1 MPAPGNRPR
10 VLTINTG
17 SSSLKAALIECGADF
32 APVAT
37 FAVERIGDESGRAS
51 ITIADQPA
59 QSVATT
65 FTEHR
70 AALAW
75 LVGQLRER
83 DLDTGLAG
91 VGHRVVHGGPDHV
104 EPESISPD
112 LIADLRALIPID
124 PEHLPQAIAAIEGLG
139 RHFPDLHQIACFD
152 TWFHRTMPQEATML
166 PLPASLDNR
175 LLRRYGFHGLSYES
189 IMAQLQEIDPQAAMG
204 RIVIAHLGA
213 GASMVAISDGQSRDT
228 TMGFSP
234 TGGLMMGT
242 RPGDLDPGVLLYLLQ
257 ERGLSPTA
265 INHFLNQESGL
276 LGVSGTS
283 QDMRELL
290 DREDTDERA
299 ANAIALYCH
308 IARKHLAA
316 LMATVGGLDTLIFT
330 GGIGQNAPPIRARI
344 CDLLAFLGVEIDIAR
359 NAANDSRISTDAA
372 RVTVRVIKTDEER
385 TLARHTAALV
395 LA

>member
-10 VLTINTG
+10 ILTINTG
-17 SSSLKAALIECGADF
+17 SSSLKAALFECGADF

-51 ITIADQPA
+51 VAIGDQPA
-59 QSVATT
+59 ESVATT
-65 FTEHR
+65 FAVHG
-70 AALAW
+70 AALTW
-75 LVGQLRER
+75 LVDQMRER
-83 DLDTGLAG
+83 DLDTRLAG

-104 EPESISPD
+104 EPESIGPD

-124 PEHLPQAIAAIEGLG
+124 PEHLPQAISAIEGLG
-139 RHFPDLHQIACFD
+139 QHFPDLHQVACFD
-152 TWFHRTMPQEATML
+152 TWFHRTMPPEATTL
-166 PLPASLDNR
+166 PLPVSLDDR

-189 IMAQLQEIDPQAAMG
+189 IMAQLREIDPEAAMG

-213 GASMVAISDGQSRDT
+213 GASMVAVADGQSRDT

-257 ERGLSPTA
+257 ERGLSPMA
-265 INHFLNQESGL
+265 INHLINQESGL

-290 DREDTDERA
+290 DREDTDDRA

-308 IARKHLAA
+308 IASKHLAGLTTA
-316 LMATVGGLDTLIFT
+316 IRGLDTLIFT
-330 GGIGQNAPPIRARI
+330 GGIGQNAPPIRARV
-344 CDLLAFLGVEIDIAR
+344 CEPLAFLGVEIDSAR
-359 NAANDSRISTDAA
+359 NAANDSVISTDAA